1 MGQHG
6 HESGDYM
13 RLQTNIVNL
22 WLLATVALAAPRS
35 RADTLPEITWYS
47 DRSFSVYQGD
57 TLAVAVKAS
66 GNELEAK
73 WFKGPTVFCRSLNC
87 SIDTSQWEIGRHR
100 LVVVVF
106 NKAGSKFIRYD
117 VRIIAAPEG
126 HRPIQVHPDMIP
138 ATNEAETTNAYD
150 LTVKS
155 LHGRGYSY
163 HQKKLQILGPLP
175 RALDW
180 TEALR
185 TSRRGALD
193 FGRVGVEAH
202 TLTSNSAVRLLNS
215 EQNRRAIILKRGT
228 LRSRSLG
235 TKDPRWS
242 VVIPDLAQIDT
253 DAQGDVLIT
262 RTDVVAP
269 KIKAATQNEVAPS
282 DKAEGDATAEGE
294 QESTDPEE
302 VRDSAATNHHSQA
315 VTITVLRGYARVF
328 VRNKGPQK
336 GDDAGS
342 AVIVGPGLSLTVRP
356 DEEPDSPGLPDIKM
370 TAALVA
376 ETSPQYL
383 PGRWEEGVAN
393 GLAFT
398 AGAPKTKT
406 FAEAMAAATLLR
418 GDPTLVLEVLLP
430 KYAEAKTAYQAQ
442 LALGEAY
449 KALYLFKSAASVLKT
464 AAELKPDAPEPEF
477 LLGEMA
483 LLMQDWS
490 KAERYLDKARDK
502 DAPDT
507 QKVNYELGVAAYF
520 AKDSL
525 VAAAAFDRA
534 LWTEDGSPEIATS
547 ARAFRQL
554 SNPLRWYEL
563 RANAGVFYDSN
574 ILHSDSV
581 DVTTL
586 GYGLKAKK
594 GAGYEGSFGFSLW
607 PWRTPSF
614 GTELAWDGGKT
625 AFFNKAFSPVA
636 RIDQTLAIRFNLGFG
651 GGDGPKYVALGLGVF
666 ARTLAVGGQSSINAL
681 GGVVTLSSPASYD
694 LRLSA
699 RPTTAVD
706 TLPAHSNIVDPLL
719 WEVVDPGDRSS
730 KLVYYGLGITP
741 VRNEHIRLDLDLN
754 SGRTTYHSVF
764 AAPESYRL
772 IGLTARLDYTSTPRS
787 IWSAGIADTKR
798 TFSSSAD
805 QRKDNLVGLIGAWR
819 WYFVP
824 ALSQT
829 MEIDLDKQKSSRA
842 ANGYKRLLIAYRLN
856 FSL

>member
-1 MGQHG
+1 
-6 HESGDYM
+6 M
-13 RLQTNIVNL
+13 RLRTNIINL

-73 WFKGPTVFCRSLNC
+73 WFKGHTVFCRSLNC

-100 LVVVVF
+100 LVFVVF
-106 NKAGSKFIRYD
+106 NKAGSKFVRYD
-117 VRIIAAPEG
+117 VRVIAAPES
-126 HRPIQVHPDMIP
+126 HRPTQVHPDMVP
-138 ATNEAETTNAYD
+138 AASETEMTNAYD

-163 HQKKLQILGPLP
+163 HQKKLQILGPQP

-185 TSRRGALD
+185 TSRRGVLD
-193 FGRVGVEAH
+193 FGRVGVESH
-202 TLTSNSAVRLLNS
+202 TLAGNSAARLLKS
-215 EQNRRAIILKRGT
+215 DQDRRAIILKRGT
-228 LRSRSLG
+228 LRSRNLSS
-235 TKDPRWS
+235 KDPRWS

-253 DAQGDVLIT
+253 DAKGDVLIT
-262 RTDVVAP
+262 RADFGTP
-269 KIKAATQNEVAPS
+269 KTKTANEDEAEPR
-282 DKAEGDATAEGE
+282 DKAEGNATAAGEDEG
-294 QESTDPEE
+294 TDSEE
-302 VRDSAATNHHSQA
+302 TKDSAATDRNSQA

-328 VRNKGPQK
+328 VRNKGAQK

-356 DEEPDSPGLPDIKM
+356 GEEPDTPGMPDIKA
-370 TAALVA
+370 TADLVA
-376 ETSPQYL
+376 ETSPQYM
-383 PGRWEEGVAN
+383 PGRWEDGVAN

-398 AGAPKTKT
+398 ASAPKTKT
-406 FAEAMAAATLLR
+406 FAEALAAATLLR
-418 GDPTLVLEVLLP
+418 SDPILVLEVLLP
-430 KYAEAKTAYQAQ
+430 KYADAKTDYQAQ

-449 KALYLFKSAASVLKT
+449 KALYLFNSAAVVLKA
-464 AAELKPDAPEPEF
+464 AAELKPNAPEPEC

-483 LLMQDWS
+483 LLMQNWS
-490 KAERYLDKARDK
+490 NAERYLDSARDK

-520 AKDSL
+520 ANDSQ

-534 LWTEDGSPEIATS
+534 LWTEDGSPEIANS
-547 ARAFRQL
+547 ARAFRQR

-563 RANAGVFYDSN
+563 RASAGVFYDSN

-594 GAGYEGSFGFSLW
+594 GAGYMGTFGFSLW

-625 AFFNKAFSPVA
+625 AFFSKSFGPVA

-651 GGDGPKYVALGLGVF
+651 GGDGLKYVALGLGVF
-666 ARTLAVGGQSSINAL
+666 ARSLAVGGQPSINAL
-681 GGVVTLSSPASYD
+681 GEVVTLSSPAFYD

-699 RPTTAVD
+699 KPTTAVD
-706 TLPAHSNIVDPLL
+706 PLPAHSNVVDPLL
-719 WEVVDPGDRSS
+719 GEIVDPGDRSS
-730 KLVYYGLGITP
+730 KLVYYTLGITP
-741 VRNEHIRLDLDLN
+741 VRNERIRLDLDLN
-754 SGRTTYHSVF
+754 SGRTTYHSTF
-764 AAPESYRL
+764 EAPESYRL
-772 IGLTARLDYTSTPRS
+772 IGLTAHLDYTSTPRS
-787 IWSAGIADTKR
+787 IWSAGIGDARR
-798 TFSSSAD
+798 TFGSSVD
-805 QRKDNLVGLIGAWR
+805 QRKDNLIGMTGAWR

-824 ALSQT
+824 MLSQT

-842 ANGYKRLLIAYRLN
+842 VNGYKRLMIAYRLN
-856 FSL
+856 FAL